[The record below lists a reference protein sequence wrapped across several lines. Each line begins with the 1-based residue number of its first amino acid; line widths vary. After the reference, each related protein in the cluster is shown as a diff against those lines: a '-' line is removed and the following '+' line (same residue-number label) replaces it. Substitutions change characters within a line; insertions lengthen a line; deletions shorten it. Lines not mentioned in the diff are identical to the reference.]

1 MYIVNRRRSVLPV
14 KKDLQLLLPPM
25 FRPTASPLLYLLA
38 DQSSGLVRHGYHTCC
53 RAYLESAINLVTDF
67 LGGRLPLD
75 PDLRLKAHQLTDF
88 QRVEQIFSLPLLGAQ
103 KPSEMLAEIH
113 GSFEALGRRLRRRA
127 AFHQH
132 SWYIGASS
140 LCLMNFYPSGPP
152 RQSPPFT
159 AVITYHHIGWT
170 GTSEQIPD
178 QCVQSKNTPSSSSN
192 K

>member
-1 MYIVNRRRSVLPV
+1 M
-14 KKDLQLLLPPM
+14 
-25 FRPTASPLLYLLA
+25 
-38 DQSSGLVRHGYHTCC
+38 
-53 RAYLESAINLVTDF
+53 AYLESTINLVTNF
-67 LGGRLPLD
+67 LEGRLPLD

-103 KPSEMLAEIH
+103 NPSEMLAEIH
-113 GSFEALGRRLRRRA
+113 GSFWTFGRRLRRRA

-132 SWYIGASS
+132 SWYMDASS
-140 LCLMNFYPSGPP
+140 LCLMNFYPPP

-178 QCVQSKNTPSSSSN
+178 QYVQNTNTPSSSSN